1 VRVALTLVGEGQGD
15 FTLREAA
22 RRIGVNHRAVYNHFA
37 DKRDLFAAIALEG
50 LERLVADLRDAVA
63 AMPPAPV
70 SPRLGA
76 LAGAYAR
83 FAVDHPAQ
91 YRVMFGPRLN
101 RDGRFPAIETA
112 LRAAMDV
119 VGGELVAGM
128 ERGELGRRDVLQGT
142 LSLWAA
148 MHGVAQLILDR
159 RISVRPALIPRY
171 AAELVQPLIDGF
183 ARPAHA

>member
-1 VRVALTLVGEGQGD
+1 MALTLVGEGHGD

-37 DKRDLFAAIALEG
+37 DKRDLLAAVALDG
-50 LERLVADLRDAVA
+50 LERLVGELAAAVGA
-63 AMPPAPV
+63 LPASPV
-70 SPRLGA
+70 SARLAA
-76 LAGAYAR
+76 LASAYAR
-83 FAVDHPAQ
+83 FAIAHPEQ

-101 RDGRFPAIETA
+101 LDGRFPAIEVA

-119 VGGELVAGM
+119 VGGELEAGM
-128 ERGELGRRDVLQGT
+128 ARGELARRDVFQGT

-159 RISVRPALIPRY
+159 RIAVRPALIPRY
-171 AAELVQPLIDGF
+171 AAELVQPLIDGLCQP
-183 ARPAHA
+183 RRGP